1 MRSELRKMNSGKSR
15 EREREREAVRSV
27 AVEVMRELTLW
38 EREKENT
45 RTVVCTNILSP

>member
-27 AVEVMRELTLW
+27 AVEVMRELTL
-38 EREKENT
+38 
-45 RTVVCTNILSP
+45 